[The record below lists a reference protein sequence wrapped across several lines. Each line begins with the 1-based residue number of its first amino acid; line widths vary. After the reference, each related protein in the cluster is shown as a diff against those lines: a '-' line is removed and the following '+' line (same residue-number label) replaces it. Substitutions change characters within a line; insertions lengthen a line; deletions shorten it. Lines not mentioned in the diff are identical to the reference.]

1 MIYEATGEAMAL
13 SVSGFVSP
21 REGGV
26 LVEAPGVDFSGVD
39 LLGVDRPKITRPKS
53 LFESFVRI
61 FVRPKSLASDVKF

>member
-1 MIYEATGEAMAL
+1 MAL

-53 LFESFVRI
+53 LFRVSSLLFESFVRI